1 MASEPKLLRVLIVDD
16 ESLARSVLREFLGE
30 HPDVAIVGECTNG
43 FEAVKAAGELSPD
56 LMLLDVRMPKLDGFE
71 VLELLERPVAVVFVT
86 AYDDQALRAFE
97 VHAVDYVL
105 KPVSPERLAEA
116 LGRARARI
124 GQAPALPLGAL
135 QAASR
140 APGQFLERV
149 LVRDAAKVH
158 VIPVEKLD
166 FIEAQDDYIG
176 LRSGGKSY
184 LKQQTLAE
192 IETAL
197 DPSRFVRI
205 HRSYILNVDRLSR
218 IELYAKDSRAAI
230 LTDGSRLPLSRTGYQ
245 RLKTLLE

>member
-1 MASEPKLLRVLIVDD
+1 MAADPKPIRVLIVDD
-16 ESLARSVLREFLGE
+16 EELARRVLREFLGE
-30 HPDVAIVGECTNG
+30 HPDVAIVGECANG
-43 FEAVKAAGELSPD
+43 FEAVKAASDLSPD
-56 LMLLDVRMPKLDGFE
+56 LLLLDVRMPKLDGFE

-86 AYDDQALRAFE
+86 AYEDQALRAFE

-124 GQAPALPLGAL
+124 GQAAALPLGAL

-140 APGQFLERV
+140 EPGQYAERI

-166 FIEAQDDYIG
+166 YVEAQDDYIG
-176 LRSGGKSY
+176 LRTGGKTY

-192 IETAL
+192 IEAAL
-197 DPSRFVRI
+197 DPVRFVRI
-205 HRSYILNVDRLSR
+205 HRSYILNVERLSK

-230 LTDGSRLPLSRTGYQ
+230 LADGSRLPLSRTGYQ
-245 RLKTLLE
+245 RLKGLL